1 MNITIRTRIRPT
13 EDENKVRIAVHA
25 LFPGTPLVREGDEL
39 IGGEETLEA
48 LSTLKTHIER
58 QAIRDTA
65 RKKLRQGTFSGAI
78 TFHLNK
84 QAAYVG
90 KVNFSNEAPLGP
102 ITVRIVAD
110 PETIIDYLAPS
121 TIGEATAQN
130 ASIPDNNEGYH
141 EMEKN

>member
-1 MNITIRTRIRPT
+1 LRRSHAQDAYRTASHTGYGPK
-13 EDENKVRIAVHA
+13 EA
-25 LFPGTPLVREGDEL
+25 TPRHL
-39 IGGEETLEA
+39 
-48 LSTLKTHIER
+48 H
-58 QAIRDTA
+58 
-65 RKKLRQGTFSGAI
+65 GAI

-121 TIGEATAQN
+121 TIGEGTAQN